1 MCYLGHGKVDRS
13 GEQVPERAERFKK
26 AMDAPGMMDAA
37 TDSPNAPER
46 GERRRKRAAQG
57 AKIGE
62 SVGLEW
68 LEWWLS
74 GPDPVFEAYLT

>member
-1 MCYLGHGKVDRS
+1 MLFWHGKVDRS

-46 GERRRKRAAQG
+46 GGERRRRRAA
-57 AKIGE
+57 
-62 SVGLEW
+62 
-68 LEWWLS
+68 
-74 GPDPVFEAYLT
+74 